1 LWHKLCHYIK
11 AITPRLAFFQSGA
24 KAEACRAIGYL
35 ERSNHNDKTRQELP
49 MEVHNAVT
57 PTAEQIEG
65 FLAPDATGPIYMLNL
80 LKFKAHA
87 EYEDGRETSLS
98 GREAYALYAAEVAKV
113 ITQVGG
119 KLTFAADVARLML
132 GEVEEL
138 WDQVGIAMYPSRAAM
153 FQMIQLP
160 KYAEISVHR
169 TAGLAGQL
177 NIETVAPPAG

>member
-1 LWHKLCHYIK
+1 M
-11 AITPRLAFFQSGA
+11 Q
-24 KAEACRAIGYL
+24 
-35 ERSNHNDKTRQELP
+35 
-49 MEVHNAVT
+49 VHNAVT

-65 FLAPDATGPIYMLNL
+65 FLAPDAAGRSTWLNL

-98 GREAYALYAAEVAKV
+98 GREAYMLYATEVAKV

-119 KLTFAADVARLML
+119 KLTFGAEVKRLML

-138 WDQVGIAMYPSRAAM
+138 WDQVAIAMYPSRAAM
-153 FQMIQLP
+153 FEMIQLP
-160 KYAEISVHR
+160 AYAEISVHR

-177 NIETVAPPAG
+177 NIETVAPSSD